1 MPSSHPAIAQPLA
14 GATVIVTRP
23 AGTSASLRASARMR
37 GAQALALPG
46 LSLRGSTQPDVGD
59 ALVEAA
65 RAAQAWIFTSPNA
78 VRFAFAVAPGLRLP
92 VSARVLGVG
101 RGTQRALARR
111 GVAAVVPVE
120 RSDSEGLLAL
130 PELAE
135 VRGWRVALVGAPGGR
150 DLIAATLR
158 QRGATV
164 EPLHVYERRAPRLGR
179 RHFDALAQAS
189 APWLTLLSSAAALA
203 NLVALLPPALLA
215 RLRHQPFVVSSPRL
229 AAQARAQGF
238 EDVVEAASALPRD
251 LLAAAARALA
261 RHRL

>member
-1 MPSSHPAIAQPLA
+1 MPSSPSAIAQPLA

-23 AGTSASLRASARMR
+23 VGTAASLLASARAR

-46 LSLRGSTQPDVGD
+46 LSLRGSTQPDVGP
-59 ALVEAA
+59 ALADAA
-65 RAAQAWIFTSPNA
+65 RSAQAWIFTSPNA
-78 VRFAFAVAPGLRLP
+78 VRFAFSAAPGLRLP
-92 VSARVLGVG
+92 ASMRVFGVG
-101 RGTQRALARR
+101 RGTRRALARR
-111 GVAAVVPVE
+111 DVAAIVPAG

-150 DLIAATLR
+150 DLIAGTLR
-158 QRGATV
+158 RRGATALA
-164 EPLHVYERRAPRLGR
+164 LHVYERRPPRLSR
-179 RHFDALAQAS
+179 RHFDALAHAS

-215 RLRHQPFVVSSPRL
+215 RLRRQTLVVSSPRL
-229 AAQARAQGF
+229 AAQAREQGF
-238 EDVVEAASALPRD
+238 EDVVEAASALSRD
-251 LLAAAARALA
+251 LLAAAVRALA